1 MIFRATVN
9 GVSKCISY
17 LGQNT
22 CNTGV
27 NVITLDEGP
36 IGYSNLGECDLCF
49 PPTTTTTTT
58 IPIDFCVLG
67 TEDYNLISSELEE
80 YLFEVPCY
88 TTTTT
93 TIPPVELCLLSTQD
107 FIIISSQLEEYE
119 FEVPCYTTT
128 TTTTP

>member
-58 IPIDFCVLG
+58 IP
-67 TEDYNLISSELEE
+67 
-80 YLFEVPCY
+80 
-88 TTTTT
+88 
-93 TIPPVELCLLSTQD
+93 PVELCLLSTQD